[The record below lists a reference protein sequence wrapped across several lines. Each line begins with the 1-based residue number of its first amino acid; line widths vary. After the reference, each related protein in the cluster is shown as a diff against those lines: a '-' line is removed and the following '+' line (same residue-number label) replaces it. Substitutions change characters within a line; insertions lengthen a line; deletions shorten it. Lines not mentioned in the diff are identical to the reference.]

1 MRVTHPALQCNYYQ
15 AIFNTSCFSFL
26 RRPSVEGGNAAA
38 EPENILGE
46 GEDLDI
52 DYPINEWEGSDASA
66 VGSTA
71 STVGN
76 SHRDHQSEVAT
87 PTSLRREEHRPEGTS
102 NEDLDVTASTVTCSD
117 LGHPSSWSACD
128 GVFCASITSRNG
140 SITSQSGDQ
149 QTVAPCL
156 ESVQETEESFVES
169 SQSDA
174 SDTMTASEPHTDDV
188 NSLPHAPPSVA
199 PIGTS
204 SLPPDQ
210 SPIFIL
216 PPVAEMDIDE
226 NISTGSPVAGQLPSS
241 S

>member
-1 MRVTHPALQCNYYQ
+1 MP
-15 AIFNTSCFSFL
+15 
-26 RRPSVEGGNAAA
+26 G
-38 EPENILGE
+38 NILGE

-52 DYPINEWEGSDASA
+52 DYPIEEWEESDASEGSA
-66 VGSTA
+66 AGSTA
-71 STVGN
+71 STVSS
-76 SHRDHQSEVAT
+76 SHPAEDRDNQSEVVT

-128 GVFCASITSRNG
+128 GVFCASINSQNG

-149 QTVAPCL
+149 PAVTPRL
-156 ESVQETEESFVES
+156 ESVQETEELFVES

-174 SDTMTASEPHTDDV
+174 SNTMTASELHTDDV
-188 NSLPHAPPSVA
+188 NSFPHAPPAPPSVA

-210 SPIFIL
+210 SPIFFL

-226 NISTGSPVAGQLPSS
+226 NITTSSYVAGQLPSS

>member
-1 MRVTHPALQCNYYQ
+1 MP
-15 AIFNTSCFSFL
+15 
-26 RRPSVEGGNAAA
+26 G
-38 EPENILGE
+38 NILGE

-52 DYPINEWEGSDASA
+52 DYPIEEWEESDASEGSA
-66 VGSTA
+66 AGSTA
-71 STVGN
+71 STVSS
-76 SHRDHQSEVAT
+76 SHPAEDRDNQSEVVT

-128 GVFCASITSRNG
+128 GVFCASINSQNG
-140 SITSQSGDQ
+140 SIISQSGDQ
-149 QTVAPCL
+149 PAVTPCL

-174 SDTMTASEPHTDDV
+174 SNTMPALEPHTDDV
-188 NSLPHAPPSVA
+188 NSFPHAPPAPPSVA

-204 SLPPDQ
+204 SLLPEQ
-210 SPIFIL
+210 SPIFFL

-226 NISTGSPVAGQLPSS
+226 NITTSSYVAGQLPSS